1 MLFELADDD
10 DWEFAD
16 ECPPPTPPL
25 AEALPE
31 DCPFADAPPPPP
43 PPETLALDDDS
54 ELAFEPPPKGPVPTG
69 KPLLSTDDPDGNICV
84 FAGPDGAEN
93 GPVPK
98 KFALACA
105 AELASALAFP
115 PPRNE
120 FTFA

>member
-16 ECPPPTPPL
+16 ECPPPPPL

-31 DCPFADAPPPPP
+31 DCPFADAPPIPPK
-43 PPETLALDDDS
+43 TLALDDES
-54 ELAFEPPPKGPVPTG
+54 ELAFELPPKGPVPTG
-69 KPLLSTDDPDGNICV
+69 KPVLSKDPDGNIIVC
-84 FAGPDGAEN
+84 AGPDGSEN

-105 AELASALAFP
+105 AELASAFAFP